1 MAALITRE
9 EHQRRMRRRRR
20 QVLGLAVVV
29 MVLLGMVHLVDTAI
43 DLYKKITDPTEKMLE
58 YENLLRSV
66 VMYDPSYFN
75 GLENVSD
82 SFIKQTAVWGTIY
95 ELIEKG
101 QWDSLARSEDER
113 AILPG
118 VDVSAFATKL
128 YGPTVQLEHDTFTDD
143 FGLEYVYDESV
154 QGYLIP
160 VTSTENSYS
169 PKVVQL
175 QNKDGK
181 LRVSV
186 GYISNTS
193 DGITSGVTESK
204 PQKYADYIFER
215 GLDRE
220 WYLTGIEESPWKAEE
235 GDIIHQETTADLV
248 YDPTG
253 ALQQQLNEDSGVE
266 STPQPEE

>member
-20 QVLGLAVVV
+20 QFLGLVVVV
-29 MVLLGMVHLVDTAI
+29 MVFLGALHLVDTAVG
-43 DLYKKITDPTEKMLE
+43 LYQRVTDPTEKMKE

-66 VMYDPSYFN
+66 VMYDPAYFD

-82 SFIKQTAVWGTIY
+82 SFIKETSVWGTIY

-101 QWDSLARSEDER
+101 QWETLERSDDER

-118 VDVSAFATKL
+118 VDVSAFCAKL
-128 YGPTVQLEHDTFTDD
+128 YGPSVQLTHSTFTDD
-143 FGLEYVYDESV
+143 FGLEYVYDESR

-169 PKVVQL
+169 PTVVQL

-186 GYISNTS
+186 GYISNVS
-193 DGITSGVTESK
+193 DGITQGVTQSK

-215 GLDRE
+215 GLDRK
-220 WYLTGIEESPWKAEE
+220 WYLTGIQESQWKAEE
-235 GDIIHQETTADLV
+235 GDVIHQETTADLV
-248 YDPTG
+248 YDPAG
-253 ALQQQLNEDSGVE
+253 ALQQQMTEDSTLDQE
-266 STPQPEE
+266 N

>member
-1 MAALITRE
+1 MATLITRE
-9 EHQRRMRRRRR
+9 EHQRRQRRRRR
-20 QVLGLAVVV
+20 QFLGIVVV
-29 MVLLGMVHLVDTAI
+29 IMVFLGMLHLIDTAVGI
-43 DLYKKITDPTEKMLE
+43 YKKVTDPTEKMKE
-58 YENLLRSV
+58 YESLLRSV
-66 VMYDPSYFN
+66 VMYDPAYFN

-82 SFIKQTAVWGTIY
+82 SFIKQTSVWGTIF

-101 QWDSLARSEDER
+101 QWESLERSEDER

-118 VDVSAFATKL
+118 VDVSAFAAKL
-128 YGPTVQLEHDTFTDD
+128 YGPSVQLTHGTFTDD
-143 FGLEYVYDESV
+143 FGLEYVYDESL

-169 PKVVQL
+169 PTVVQL

-181 LRVSV
+181 LRVSA

-193 DGITSGVTESK
+193 DGITQGVTQSK

-220 WYLTGIEESPWKAEE
+220 WYLTGIEESEWKAEE
-235 GDIIHQETTADLV
+235 GDIIRQETTADLV

-253 ALQQQLNEDSGVE
+253 ALQQQLDEN
-266 STPQPEE
+266 STLGGDK